1 MIENIA
7 LTIEP
12 LTAESFAPYGRVLVP
27 EGPRDAGREG
37 YDIWIKP
44 FSAESQARL
53 QIVRYHA
60 RPFVVQVMERHL
72 HVTETRMPLGG
83 PSAVLVVA
91 PPEAARP
98 TGTNLRAFRLERTGI
113 LLHRGTWHSIDAYP
127 ESGSHAD
134 FLFLSEEAT
143 VRELFET
150 PDSLP
155 QRTEVVD
162 LVKRDIHVVIDV
174 SR

>member
-1 MIENIA
+1 MIENITLA
-7 LTIEP
+7 IEP
-12 LTAESFAPYGRVLVP
+12 LTAESFAPYGRLLAP

-44 FSAESQARL
+44 FGAESRARL

-72 HVTETRMPLGG
+72 HVTETRMPLEG

-91 PPEAARP
+91 PRDADFP
-98 TGTNLRAFRLERTGI
+98 TGANLRAFRLAGTGI

-127 ESGSHAD
+127 ESGAHAD

-143 VRELFET
+143 VSELFDT
-150 PDSLP
+150 PDSP
-155 QRTEVVD
+155 PRRTEVVD
-162 LVKRDIHVVIDV
+162 LGKRDIHVVIDV